1 LESAGRTLVCS
12 VLFLDIA
19 DYSQRPVA
27 EQLQLKQAFNQALA
41 AALEQVAPRDR
52 IILDTGDGAA
62 VTFMGDPEDALFA
75 AMAMRDLAASVPVR
89 LGVNLGPVRLVKD
102 LNGQMNI
109 IGDGIN
115 VAQRVMSFSRPGQ
128 LLVSRSFY
136 EVVSCLSRDY
146 ATLFRHEGSRTDKHV
161 RAHEVYA
168 VVGATPAPK
177 RLDQVEAIAQSTPPG
192 AAGWL
197 TGSGPLGLRRSALLA
212 APLAFLLI
220 VAGGVAARAMMPDE
234 PSTKGAPALGA
245 VAAQSEPAAWVM
257 RAAPTQS
264 GARAPTVPVATPAAG
279 HSPPPSSGTGPK
291 DRLPC
296 RDRPSARRTAPRGA
310 RAACNPAPRLDTRG
324 PCRAPRF
331 ERLLRDRQSPVP
343 RDRAVDVAPRALAW
357 SRAWTA
363 RPRPPPASGNCWE
376 PRPAGPAVTPRPR
389 GHQLARA
396 KRHRMG
402 LPWPSFN
409 RGREGYGL
417 RYFP

>member
-19 DYSQRPVA
+19 DYSQKPVT

-41 AALEQVAPRDR
+41 VALEQVAARDR

-62 VTFMGDPEDALFA
+62 ITFMGDPEDALFA
-75 AMAMRDLAASVPVR
+75 AMAMRDLATNVPAR

-115 VAQRVMSFSRPGQ
+115 VAQRVMSFARPGQ

-168 VVGATPAPK
+168 VVGPTPGP
-177 RLDQVEAIAQSTPPG
+177 RRVDEAESRTEGTPPG

-197 TGSGPLGLRRSALLA
+197 SGSGPLGLRRSALVA

-220 VAGGVAARAMMPDE
+220 VAGGVAARSLMPGDKPGEKPPARSEVTTAKAE
-234 PSTKGAPALGA
+234 PVK
-245 VAAQSEPAAWVM
+245 PAA
-257 RAAPTQS
+257 A
-264 GARAPTVPVATPAAG
+264 PAAG
-279 HSPPPSSGTGPK
+279 GAAAIEPEAAPKKPVARLEKKLEKSKAARLELAVAPWGEVLLDGKSRGVSPPLRVLEVSPGPHTIEI
-291 DRLPC
+291 RNTTFPAHV
-296 RDRPSARRTAPRGA
+296 ARVEVKPGEAVKIQH
-310 RAACNPAPRLDTRG
+310 
-324 PCRAPRF
+324 RF
-331 ERLLRDRQSPVP
+331 R
-343 RDRAVDVAPRALAW
+343 
-357 SRAWTA
+357 
-363 RPRPPPASGNCWE
+363 
-376 PRPAGPAVTPRPR
+376 
-389 GHQLARA
+389 
-396 KRHRMG
+396 
-402 LPWPSFN
+402 
-409 RGREGYGL
+409 
-417 RYFP
+417 